1 MKQQVISIIPID
13 VIEEPLLKQ
22 VGHSLER
29 VFHLSTHILP
39 VEEIPSHTPG
49 LLNEGKY
56 NSTAL
61 LLYLSK
67 HERVPENTLKIL
79 AVTRLD
85 LYSPIFSHLYGEA
98 QLKGKCALMSLYRL
112 RPEFYNLAPDPDLFL
127 SRCRKGAI
135 HEIGHTFGLTHC
147 SDRNCIMYPS
157 STIEDTDTKS
167 ESLCPACT
175 INSLHA

>member
-13 VIEEPLLKQ
+13 VIEETLLKQ
-22 VGHSLER
+22 VSASLEG

-39 VEEIPSHTPG
+39 VENIPSHTPG

-67 HERVPENTLKIL
+67 NERVPENTLKIL
-79 AVTRLD
+79 AVTQLD

-112 RPEFYNLAPDPDLFL
+112 RPEFYDLPPDRDLFL
-127 SRCRKGAI
+127 SRCRKEAV
-135 HEIGHTFGLTHC
+135 HELGHTFGLVHC
-147 SDRNCIMYPS
+147 RDENCIMHPS

-167 ESLCPACT
+167 DSFCLVCEKLMD
-175 INSLHA
+175 